1 VARVS
6 SSCQYVVG
14 VQLFC
19 IEDAFQ
25 CMTPQSF
32 MRCIVV
38 IFVLTTI
45 TQVIRESYDWLWM
58 TVDVA

>member
-1 VARVS
+1 
-6 SSCQYVVG
+6 
-14 VQLFC
+14 
-19 IEDAFQ
+19 
-25 CMTPQSF
+25 MTPQSF

-45 TQVIRESYDWLWM
+45 TRVIHESYDWLWM